1 MHTTRQDR
9 RRATRREVDLLVE
22 ACTGSPDGRDR
33 ATSLSLTG
41 LRIARRLAVTQG
53 SVVDMVVHVPGD
65 RGPLRLRG
73 NVVDATTDLGTG
85 IEFGRLTT
93 RDRLQIAEYLFG

>member
-1 MHTTRQDR
+1 MHTIQQDR
-9 RRATRREVDLLVE
+9 RRATRRDVDLRVE
-22 ACTGSPDGRDR
+22 KCTGSPDGHDR

-41 LRIARRLAVTQG
+41 LRIARRLPVSMG
-53 SVVDMVVHVPGD
+53 SEVEMVIHVPGD
-65 RGPLRLRG
+65 RGPMRVRG
-73 NVVDATTDLGTG
+73 NVVDAGKGTG